1 MAHDREVAGIRC
13 GEVLEILPD
22 YLEGTLDPDRLEQVQ
37 AHLKGC
43 DWCERF
49 GGAYA
54 GAVGALRRELGAAPP
69 LTAGQRGRLQALVL
83 EAGGAD
89 PGGT

>member
-22 YLEGTLDPDRLEQVQ
+22 VLEGTLEPERLQQVE
-37 AHLKGC
+37 AHLAGC

-54 GAVGALRRELGAAPP
+54 GAVTALRRELGAPPP
-69 LTAGQRGRLQALVL
+69 LSDEQKGRLRAMV
-83 EAGGAD
+83 
-89 PGGT
+89 P